1 MSNNGTVMVKI
12 LDKDYQIACPEGQ
25 EQALQQSAAYLDDK
39 MAAIRSTGKVLGVER
54 IAVMAA
60 LNISHDLLENG
71 PQASNSNKN
80 TSEQVA
86 KLSNKIDE
94 AMHRFRQLEI
104 G

>member
-1 MSNNGTVMVKI
+1 MSNSGTVTVKI
-12 LDKDYQIACPEGQ
+12 LDKDYQIACPDGQ
-25 EQALQQSAAYLDDK
+25 QAALQESASYLNEK
-39 MAAIRSTGKVLGVER
+39 MAAIRSTGKVLGIER

-60 LNISHDLLENG
+60 LNISHELLEGG
-71 PQASNSNKN
+71 PQQATDTKAVN
-80 TSEQVA
+80 EQVN

>member
-1 MSNNGTVMVKI
+1 MSSNGTVTVQI
-12 LDKDYQIACPEGQ
+12 LGKDYQIACPEGQ

-39 MAAIRSTGKVLGVER
+39 MAAIRNTGKVLGVER

-60 LNISHDLLENG
+60 LNISHELLETG
-71 PQASNSNKN
+71 PQKPGSSKAANDQLS
-80 TSEQVA
+80 
-86 KLSNKIDE
+86 KLGNKIDE